1 MADDSKRLGTG
12 VQGLDSLLDGGYP
25 PRSTVLVSGYP
36 GTGKTLLT
44 SHFLKD
50 GVDNGSNGIYVSFE
64 ASKSEFY
71 EQTSSFGF
79 DFEKLEEKGVF
90 RCLMAIPHRFFVSPS
105 TFDIQNTVQGIEEAK
120 AAIDAE
126 RLVIDSVSALMVLF
140 ENAYQARK
148 SLYILNSRLKEMG
161 MASMFISEA
170 GPKSEFSN
178 FGVEEYIADG
188 VIHLT
193 LEEVQERKFQRFLRI
208 VKMRKTAHRMEK
220 YPFQIGPN
228 GLEVLVKG

>member
-1 MADDSKRLGTG
+1 MGEDLPRLRTG
-12 VQGLDSLLDGGYP
+12 VAGLDSLLDGGYP
-25 PRSTVLVSGYP
+25 ARSTILVSGYP

-44 SHFLKD
+44 SHFLHE
-50 GVDNGSNGIYVSFE
+50 GVKSGSNGIYVSFE

-71 EQTSSFGF
+71 EQTGSFGF
-79 DFEKLEEKGVF
+79 NFEELEERGSF

-105 TFDIQNTVQGIEEAK
+105 TFDIQNTVQGIEEAR

-126 RLVIDSVSALMVLF
+126 RLVIDSISALMVLF
-140 ENAYQARK
+140 ESSYQARK

-170 GPKSEFSN
+170 GPRSEFSN

-188 VIHLT
+188 VVHLT
-193 LEEVQERKFQRFLRI
+193 LEEVQERKFQRFLRV
-208 VKMRKTAHRMEK
+208 VKMRKTAHKMEK
-220 YPFQIGPN
+220 YPLQIGSN
-228 GLEVLVKG
+228 GMEVLVKG

>member
-1 MADDSKRLGTG
+1 MAADLKRLGTG
-12 VQGLDSLLDGGYP
+12 VEGLDALLNGGYP
-25 PRSTVLVSGYP
+25 VRSTVLICGYP

-44 SHFLKD
+44 SHFLEEGLK
-50 GVDNGSNGIYVSFE
+50 NGSNGIYVSFE
-64 ASKSEFY
+64 ASKTEFF
-71 EQTSSFGF
+71 EQSSNFGF
-79 DFEKLEEKGVF
+79 NFEKMEEEGTFK
-90 RCLMAIPHRFFVSPS
+90 CLMAIPHRFFVSPS

-120 AAIDAE
+120 VAVNAE
-126 RLVIDSVSALMVLF
+126 RLVIDSISALMVLF

-170 GPKSEFSN
+170 GPKSEYSN

-188 VIHLT
+188 VIHLS
-193 LEEVQERKFQRFLRI
+193 LEEVQERKFQRFLRV

-220 YPFQIGPN
+220 YPIQIGSK
-228 GLEVLVKG
+228 GMEVLVKG